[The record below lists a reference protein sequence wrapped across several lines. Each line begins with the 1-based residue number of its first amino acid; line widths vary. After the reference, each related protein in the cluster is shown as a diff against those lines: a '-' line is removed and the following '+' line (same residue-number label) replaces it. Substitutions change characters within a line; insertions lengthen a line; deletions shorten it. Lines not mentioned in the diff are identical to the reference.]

1 LTNLLSKE
9 KSPYLKQHEKNPV
22 YWHPWNKKTLEKAKE
37 EKKPIF
43 LSVGYASCHWCH
55 VMAHESFENQETA
68 MLMNEKFINIKVDRE
83 ERPDLDYV
91 FQKSLSILTGTQ
103 GGWPLSMFLDENGVP
118 FTGGTYFPP
127 KEMQGRP
134 DFKNVLRNVSNVY
147 KENREKIISQAGQMR
162 KVFEELNK
170 KTAVLNQP
178 LEPFIEKI
186 LPYIDKIN
194 GGFGGSPKFPQFY
207 MFDAIFYF
215 FIKTNKQEYLKP
227 VEHLLTSISSK
238 GIYDQIAG
246 GIARYTVDEYWIV
259 PHFEK
264 MLYDNIQYI
273 DLLSKYFQYTQ
284 NNYFKNKLKQTINFV
299 NKEFRNK
306 EGLYGSAY
314 DADSDGVEGKYYIWS
329 YEELKNIIKDDL
341 HIFEKKY
348 SLSKEGN
355 FEGSNIL
362 IEKKD
367 YKINLEEKEKIKSI
381 ENTLIKERSNRK
393 KPFFDDKSQTDLNAF
408 YLYASIQSSI
418 ILKDDNL
425 KNNTLKSVDLLKNK
439 LSKKIYHCYEND
451 EVDVFLEDYVYFALL
466 LISLYEID
474 GSKKDLISAENI
486 MKEIWNVFLD
496 KKTEL
501 LQKNPIKNN
510 DLFTNPVDVNDNNI
524 PNGNSIYLLICNK
537 LYSITN
543 NKMWFEK
550 IEILKKS
557 FHALINSNF
566 SQMFSFIKMID
577 ICENN
582 ISFTSHGNLSK
593 NSKILEYLLRKYFG
607 RATFVYNEVEDN
619 NFIIICKN
627 RTCSD
632 KLRNIEDVKK
642 YLNDNM
648 IK

>member
-9 KSPYLKQHEKNPV
+9 KSPYLKQHQNNPV
-22 YWHPWNKKTLEKAKE
+22 HWFSWSKRILKKAKE

-68 MLMNEKFINIKVDRE
+68 NLMNEKFINIKVDRE

-91 FQKSLSILTGTQ
+91 FQRSLSILTGTQ

-127 KEMQGRP
+127 KEIQGRP
-134 DFKNVLRNVSNVY
+134 DFKNVLKNVSNVY
-147 KENREKIISQAGQMR
+147 KENREKIISQAPQMQ

-170 KTAVLNQP
+170 KTAVLSQP
-178 LEPFIEKI
+178 LEPLIEKI

-194 GGFGGSPKFPQFY
+194 GGFGGAPKFPQFY
-207 MFDAIFYF
+207 MFDTMFYF

-238 GIYDQIAG
+238 GIYDQLAG

-264 MLYDNIQYI
+264 MLYDNIQYVN
-273 DLLSKYFQYTQ
+273 LLCKYFEYTK
-284 NNYFKNKLKQTINFV
+284 NDYFREKLKQTISFINI
-299 NKEFRNK
+299 EFKNN
-306 EGLYGSAY
+306 ENLYGSAY
-314 DADSDGVEGKYYIWS
+314 DADSEGVEGKYYIWS
-329 YEELKNIIKDDL
+329 YQELRNLIKDDF

-348 SLSKEGN
+348 LISKEGN

-367 YKINLEEKEKIKSI
+367 YKLNLEEREKIQII
-381 ENTLIKERSNRK
+381 ENLLIKERLNRK
-393 KPFFDDKSQTDLNAF
+393 KPLFDDKSQTDLNAF
-408 YLYASIQSSI
+408 WLYSLIQASIT
-418 ILKDDNL
+418 LKDIDL
-425 KNNTLKSVDLLKNK
+425 KNETLKSIDLLRKK

-451 EVDVFLEDYVYFALL
+451 EVDVFLEDFVYYALL

-474 GSKKDLISAENI
+474 GNNDHLAFTDNI
-486 MKEIWNVFLD
+486 MKKIWNIFFD

-501 LQKNPIKNN
+501 LQKNQIENN
-510 DLFTNPVDVNDNNI
+510 DLFTSPVDVYDNNI
-524 PNGNSIYLLICNK
+524 PNGNSVYLYICNK
-537 LYSITN
+537 LYNIT
-543 NKMWFEK
+543 KDKIWLHK

-557 FHALINSNF
+557 FHALINSNY
-566 SQMFSFIKMID
+566 SQMFSFIKVID
-577 ICENN
+577 ICEES
-582 ISFTSHGNLSK
+582 ISFTFHGNLLN
-593 NSKILEYLLRKYFG
+593 NSDILEFLQRKYFG
-607 RATFVYNEVEDN
+607 RATFIYNKVEDN
-619 NFIIICKN
+619 DFVIICKN
-627 RTCSD
+627 KTCSD
-632 KLRNIEDVKK
+632 KLINIEDIKK
-642 YLNDNM
+642 YLITNS
-648 IK
+648 I